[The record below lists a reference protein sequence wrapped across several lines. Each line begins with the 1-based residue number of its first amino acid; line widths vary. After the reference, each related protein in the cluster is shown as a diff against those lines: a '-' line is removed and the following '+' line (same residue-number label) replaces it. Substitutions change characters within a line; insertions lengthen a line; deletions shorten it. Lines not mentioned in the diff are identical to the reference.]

1 MNLLS
6 ATNTHFKALLE
17 KYAFQINRQ
26 VQNLK
31 DEDGVEKLSK
41 YILKYN
47 EARQAIETI
56 SVISQQLSESKEQE
70 VKDES

>member
-56 SVISQQLSESKEQE
+56 SVISEQLSQPKEQE
-70 VKDES
+70 VEDEG